1 MSEKIL
7 FNTKKNWSAGNFILL
22 NNQIGVESDTKSYKI
37 GDGITTWNA
46 LKYKSYNGTMLYINA
61 LYI

>member
-22 NNQIGVESDTKSYKI
+22 NNQIGVESDTMSYKI
-37 GDGITTWNA
+37 GDGITQWNNV
-46 LKYKSYNGTMLYINA
+46 KYKNYNGTMLYINA